1 MILLLRRAFGRRRE
15 RSAHLLEREE
25 VGSHGLVPQPKIAH
39 PTRRPSFVTLCFVR
53 SRPTT
58 PFHSLEESIVPSK
71 KSMQINNLLGN
82 VGNLVLKID
91 AVGNRAVPQI
101 DGLQQRSDR
110 ICPSATSSSPT
121 NITERVHEANH
132 RHLVALSLL
141 LQGLDVRHELVQT
154 VRLQKVPKQRLY
166 WSFRPPPPTV
176 HESARN
182 KVHHNIHI
190 RLDFRR
196 VQYREQFCH
205 EPIADLLHLVLVY
218 RLRVPLTPT

>member
-1 MILLLRRAFGRRRE
+1 MIRNAGSGLLQDR
-15 RSAHLLEREE
+15 LLFRGKDGGGGADGCQTL
-25 VGSHGLVPQPKIAH
+25 GSQHGVVVVL
-39 PTRRPSFVTLCFVR
+39 FYDDFL
-53 SRPTT
+53 
-58 PFHSLEESIVPSK
+58 
-71 KSMQINNLLGN
+71 QINNLLGN

-121 NITERVHEANH
+121 DITERIHEANH

-196 VQYREQFCH
+196 VQYGEQFCH

-218 RLRVPLTPT
+218 RLRVLLTPT